1 MRRSMMWTIGCV
13 GLLAGCAAPPLEEDA
28 DSVEGAAKSGEA
40 SGAFQ
45 EGEYEA
51 PGLMPPFDTG
61 VFLRLATPGP
71 RSQAFELRAG
81 GYTCTGELVA
91 TSAGAESRQARGCK
105 LTLSPRSATGAFD
118 FDVEVDASA
127 SAEFSGVGGSFSR
140 RDDGAYRRTFTG
152 ADARGRKLVASV
164 VRLDRGSASAPG
176 ALTVTLTTDGARV
189 LEGAALARTAAARF
203 ENADYAL
210 DLTFAT
216 SDQRRTR
223 GLVVTDKKTGAAGLR
238 LE

>member
-1 MRRSMMWTIGCV
+1 MRRSSMWT
-13 GLLAGCAAPPLEEDA
+13 AGCLWLLGACATPSLAEDA
-28 DSVEGAAKSGEA
+28 ESVEGASKSGNA
-40 SGAFQ
+40 SDAFQ

-61 VFLRLATPGP
+61 VFLRLAARGA

-81 GYTCTGELVA
+81 GYICAGELVA
-91 TSAGAESRQARGCK
+91 TTARAESRAARGCK
-105 LTLSPRSATGAFD
+105 LTLTSGQSAGAFD

-127 SAEFSGVGGSFSR
+127 SAEFSGVGGSFHR

-152 ADARGRKLVASV
+152 TDARGRKLLASV
-164 VRLDRGSASAPG
+164 MRLERGSASAVG
-176 ALTVTLTTDGARV
+176 ALTVTLTMDGARV